1 MASLTPERE
10 QKLIELAC
18 ELVARVREIDPER
31 NGMWLESVRDDWRDM
46 LIVLAAMVDPEASL
60 SRTLGWTFMLVPVYE
75 S

>member
-31 NGMWLESVRDDWRDM
+31 NGMRSAT
-46 LIVLAAMVDPEASL
+46 IGA
-60 SRTLGWTFMLVPVYE
+60 TC
-75 S
+75 

>member
-10 QKLIELAC
+10 QRLIELAC
-18 ELVARVREIDPER
+18 ELIARVREIDPER

-46 LIVLAAMVDPEASL
+46 LIVLAAMVDPSSPL
-60 SRTLGWTFMLVPVYE
+60 STTLGWTWKLVPVYD